1 MCSFFSYSKVIAAKE
16 GTQVTEQIIPIDR
29 RHYPREGVMAQ
40 LEDITY
46 AALRR
51 NGIIGEVKTDQMDS
65 SSEMTVAI
73 H

>member
-1 MCSFFSYSKVIAAKE
+1 M
-16 GTQVTEQIIPIDR
+16 TEQVIPIDR

-51 NGIIGEVKTDQMDS
+51 NGMMGEVKTDQRDS
-65 SSEMTVAI
+65 SDETTVAI
-73 H
+73 HRTRIM